1 MTPVRLRK
9 PNKKEMGIIKQAL
22 RIYANEVDFNLLVKD
37 GIRKEVYAISDD
49 LLGFINKAKL
59 NIVCAGIKVGE
70 VGKRFRF
77 SLEGTFYL
85 ANKKR
90 KRIYVNNKGEMLFL
104 YGRDILAESVV
115 DVTDDVREND
125 MVMVCNARDDIIG
138 IGRSE
143 FDASRIRE
151 VEKRVVV
158 ENFVD
163 RGEYLRKRKLYDA
176 Y

>member
-1 MTPVRLRK
+1 M
-9 PNKKEMGIIKQAL
+9 
-22 RIYANEVDFNLLVKD
+22 
-37 GIRKEVYAISDD
+37 
-49 LLGFINKAKL
+49 
-59 NIVCAGIKVGE
+59 
-70 VGKRFRF
+70 
-77 SLEGTFYL
+77 
-85 ANKKR
+85 
-90 KRIYVNNKGEMLFL
+90 NNKGEMLFL
-104 YGRDILAESVV
+104 YGRDILVESVV